1 MAVQITLIHAALS
14 PVPAVEG
21 SFTRLFAEAGLRH
34 LIDDGLVSELA
45 RQGRITPTITARFI
59 DLTDYAVR
67 TGADAILFTCS
78 AFGVCID
85 ACAERHPS
93 LPILKPGEAMIEE
106 AEAFGSPVGLLA
118 TFSPTIEAMR
128 TEFPSHLEIRSQ
140 VAPGA
145 LDALNRGDMAEH
157 DRRCWPT
164 ARRLRSP
171 SLLWRAPRTLYAK
184 PWIARCLQH
193 LTVPSASCARCSVLI
208 RCRNGPAVGE

>member
-157 DRRCWPT
+157 DRLVAEASKVLANCKAVALAQFT
-164 ARRLRSP
+164 LARAADLVRQTLDCPVLAAPDCAVRKLRQMLGVDKMS
-171 SLLWRAPRTLYAK
+171 
-184 PWIARCLQH
+184 
-193 LTVPSASCARCSVLI
+193 
-208 RCRNGPAVGE
+208 